1 MNIHSI
7 VNISKVS
14 VCFILVYVVSS
25 NEGLPPKSTG
35 KDTSENMGL
44 WEDKTGTEAHGQQ
57 VSPSTPGQACWPSL
71 RASLIRPVTYF
82 PSYQ

>member
-35 KDTSENMGL
+35 KDTSENIGL
-44 WEDKTGTEAHGQQ
+44 WKIKQVQKPMASRFHLLRDKLVGLHSE
-57 VSPSTPGQACWPSL
+57 L
-71 RASLIRPVTYF
+71 L
-82 PSYQ
+82 